1 MVKSINDRFSLD
13 NQAENHHKRS
23 FTMVKSTN
31 DRFSL
36 DNQTESNRNPT
47 EIKQNPAEN
56 PGQIA
61 GRRADPAG
69 VLPPPPHAPTPAHP
83 HTRSCTRIDFNT
95 PRFSSFGKKAIQ
107 NADHKCICFE
117 ISAGTFK

>member
-13 NQAENHHKRS
+13 DQAG
-23 FTMVKSTN
+23 
-31 DRFSL
+31 
-36 DNQTESNRNPT
+36 QNR
-47 EIKQNPAEN
+47 IKLTD

-95 PRFSSFGKKAIQ
+95 PRLSSFGKKKTE
-107 NADHKCICFE
+107 N
-117 ISAGTFK
+117 

>member
-13 NQAENHHKRS
+13 NQ
-23 FTMVKSTN
+23 
-31 DRFSL
+31 
-36 DNQTESNRNPT
+36 T
-47 EIKQNPAEN
+47 EIKQDKTEIKQKSNRIQQTD

-95 PRFSSFGKKAIQ
+95 PRLPSFGKKKKTE
-107 NADHKCICFE
+107 N
-117 ISAGTFK
+117 